1 VIPEKKIAE
10 FVSKAQAAAGQNLQS
25 VILFGSA
32 ASGEF
37 LEDFS
42 DINLLCVLRDTSF
55 AGLTA
60 LAPLAAW
67 WQKQKYSPPL
77 VLTQDEIRHSVDVF
91 TIELLDMQRHHR
103 VLFGEDVFT
112 GLEISTVNHRI
123 QVEYEL
129 REKVIV
135 LREQLLLAAQDET
148 RMWNLL
154 LGSVAAFTTLFR
166 HALHILDGQDLLSR
180 RAAVKGLSE
189 KISFDPS
196 AILQLLDIR
205 ERKMERKQL
214 SVRELF
220 TRYLE
225 AVQKVTDAV
234 DTIFERGNRQS

>member
-10 FVSKAQAAAGQNLQS
+10 FVSKAQASAGQNLQS

-37 LEDFS
+37 QDDFS
-42 DINLLCVLRDTSF
+42 DINLLCVLRETSF
-55 AGLTA
+55 GSLAA
-60 LAPLAAW
+60 LGPLAEW

-77 VLTQDEIRHSVDVF
+77 VLTQDEIRRSVDVF

-103 VLFGEDVFT
+103 VLFGEDVFA
-112 GLEISTVNHRI
+112 GLEISTANHRI

-166 HALHILDGQDLLSR
+166 HALIVLGGQDLVSR
-180 RAAVKGLSE
+180 RAAVNALTE

-196 AILQLLDIR
+196 AILKLLDIR
-205 ERKMERKQL
+205 ERKMERNQL
-214 SVRELF
+214 AVREVF
-220 TRYLE
+220 TNYLE
-225 AVQKVTDAV
+225 AVQKVRDAV
-234 DTIFERGNRQS
+234 DTMLERGNR